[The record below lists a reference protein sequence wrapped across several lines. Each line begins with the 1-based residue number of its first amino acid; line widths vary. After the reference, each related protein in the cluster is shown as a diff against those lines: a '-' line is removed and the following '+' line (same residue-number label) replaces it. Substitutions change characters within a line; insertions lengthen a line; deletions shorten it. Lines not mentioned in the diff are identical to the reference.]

1 MASYYTERRDY
12 GPQSIDFSSC
22 DLKDTKANTNIQPM
36 KTPKN
41 TFQIGCEDMCVH
53 KGGRAGKFVLGKL
66 IKQNENDLSSE
77 ELFSLRLQTMGKGH
91 AVSPQPASLR
101 TKLGLPT
108 SMNATCQ

>member
-1 MASYYTERRDY
+1 
-12 GPQSIDFSSC
+12 
-22 DLKDTKANTNIQPM
+22 M